1 MSIKRICLGTVQ
13 FGLDYGINNKKGK
26 PKIDEVH
33 KILDYALEKGIEIF
47 DTANAYGD
55 SEERLGEYI
64 QKRKLEK
71 DIKVVSKLKP
81 NLFQFDKTN
90 IESTVKK
97 EVRKSLSKLKISHL
111 EGYLLHTPSDMYLD
125 GMIEILN
132 NIKKEGFIKNIG
144 VSVYEIEDAI
154 EAAKNEK
161 IDFIQLPYNIFDQR
175 VDKSEVYEFAKKNDI
190 KIFARSPFLQ
200 GLLNMDL
207 NEVPINLELAKEY
220 MKKLDN
226 IISEFDISKEEAA
239 IMFAFS
245 NKNNDYIVF
254 GIDDIDQ
261 LKKNIDIIENLEI
274 KKAFVKEIQKN
285 FLDVEK
291 SIIFPSL
298 WSKK

>member
-13 FGLDYGINNKKGK
+13 FGLNYGINNKKGK

-33 KILDYALEKGIEIF
+33 KMLDYALEKGIDIF

-71 DIKVVSKLKP
+71 NIKVVSKLKP

-154 EAAKNEK
+154 EAAKNEN

-207 NEVPINLELAKEY
+207 NEVPINLEFAKEY

-226 IISEFDISKEEAA
+226 IISEFNISKEEAA

-261 LKKNIDIIENLEI
+261 LKKNVDIIENLEI
-274 KKAFVKEIQKN
+274 KKEFVKEIQKN